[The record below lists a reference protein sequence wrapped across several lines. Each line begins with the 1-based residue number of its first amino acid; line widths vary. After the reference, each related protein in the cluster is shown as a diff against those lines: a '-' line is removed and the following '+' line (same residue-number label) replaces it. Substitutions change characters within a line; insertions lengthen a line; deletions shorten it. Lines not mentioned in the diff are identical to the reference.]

1 MKLKGTKSQNNFLK
15 EKKNWKT
22 LLSDFKTYHK
32 ATIIKTTWYLQKERQ
47 IDEWNR
53 MASRNRP
60 MHLAGVHKGALCG
73 ILSYFLKYKI
83 MLG

>member
-32 ATIIKTTWYLQKERQ
+32 ATIIKTT
-47 IDEWNR
+47 
-53 MASRNRP
+53 
-60 MHLAGVHKGALCG
+60 
-73 ILSYFLKYKI
+73 
-83 MLG
+83 